1 MKDKIEVLTKISKY
15 LEKSKSAD
23 SLIEF
28 SLNEINSKLRKLKQQ
43 FEFINDWGFPESVSH
58 ICSGANWFT
67 GPRTNEEFVSFI
79 NFSDPNY
86 SIGCPD
92 DGNQPSKEWLM
103 HIRFATGAYVIA
115 KHYPKEIFNQMF
127 EELKT
132 FNPKHVDTANNSLYF
147 PLGPDHKE
155 TVQVFLELENI
166 VEKYTRI
173 DQDSRKDERIAE
185 LRKEIEKLG
194 G

>member
-15 LEKSKSAD
+15 LEKFKDVD
-23 SLIEF
+23 SV
-28 SLNEINSKLRKLKQQ
+28 INSALSDISGELRISKQK
-43 FEFINDWGFPESVSH
+43 FTFINDWGFPTENSF
-58 ICSGANWFT
+58 ICSGSDWFQDW
-67 GPRTNEEFVSFI
+67 RTLGDFVSFI
-79 NFSDPNY
+79 NFSNPSY
-86 SIGCPD
+86 SIGCAD
-92 DGNQPSKEWLM
+92 DGKQPKKEWLM
-103 HIRFATGAYVIA
+103 HIRFPSGAYVLG
-115 KHYPKEIFNQMF
+115 KRYPKEIFNQMF

-147 PLGPDHKE
+147 PLGQDHKE

-173 DQDSRKDERIAE
+173 DQDSRKAERIAE